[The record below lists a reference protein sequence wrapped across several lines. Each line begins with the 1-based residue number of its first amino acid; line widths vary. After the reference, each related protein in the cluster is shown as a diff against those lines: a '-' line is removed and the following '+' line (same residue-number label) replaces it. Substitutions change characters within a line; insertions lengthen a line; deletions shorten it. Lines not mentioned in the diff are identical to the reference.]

1 MFGRTAFHDTIKA
14 NRQDSTCSTMATR
27 NLVISLRR
35 ETKAASNVRQVISD
49 LRAQIPLLI
58 ERAVDNVKAQLRK
71 DISVLT
77 WQEF

>member
-1 MFGRTAFHDTIKA
+1 MFNDGDEEFGY
-14 NRQDSTCSTMATR
+14 
-27 NLVISLRR
+27 ISLRR